1 MKDTIVKKYRE
12 KLIFVSIVAVL
23 LFSALFLWIGSKQSW
38 QAKDPMIAW
47 VSFEG
52 EYRIGD
58 GEFKPYVKGEHI
70 PANRGDVT
78 IRGIFLKHNPE
89 TGDVIGPL
97 GVGNTVHLYFDHIG
111 GTAILPGGGK
121 LPFDAENERLGED
134 ACAAMWGSVPA
145 TGDQPITIVLHNPHK
160 FGNFDAIDAF
170 FEHMSIAP
178 GTFFESTMLERV
190 QPSER
195 SAARSSSFPL
205 SFSVLRSFLRS
216 FTFRTARRCG

>member
-134 ACAAMWGSVPA
+134 ACAAM
-145 TGDQPITIVLHNPHK
+145 
-160 FGNFDAIDAF
+160 
-170 FEHMSIAP
+170 
-178 GTFFESTMLERV
+178 
-190 QPSER
+190 
-195 SAARSSSFPL
+195 
-205 SFSVLRSFLRS
+205 
-216 FTFRTARRCG
+216 